1 MALVVNTNVASIQA
15 QYNVNKTNQE
25 MSQAMER
32 LSSGSRINSAADD
45 AAGLSISTRMEAQV
59 RGLSQAIRNA
69 NDGISLVDTAEG
81 AMDEITGMLQRMRE
95 LSLQASNDTMNAQ
108 DRANLDSEI
117 VQLKAEIDRVVGN
130 TRFNDKVLL
139 DGSFSGSLQIG
150 AKASEDLGFSIAN
163 MSTSSLGA
171 SSSAITGTASV
182 SAAAKGA
189 EAVENVI
196 NLTFNGNDSYDLTI
210 TLDNASGSGATN
222 KEISISGGTVA
233 GFSAQDV
240 ADKINAAVA
249 ATAASGYTGV
259 NLTGVLTASAS
270 GTTVTLV
277 NKEGT
282 EVDFT
287 AFNSA
292 GAGSMTV
299 NPVTNSEASSVTLD
313 EDAAL
318 TSLINSGGTAA
329 TASTST
335 LQLQEGFK
343 YQFRVND
350 TLVSV
355 DSTTAG
361 IAAATNGNIAGL
373 LSDVAADIEAAIDAT
388 SGALTGTV
396 STANSVSGTSMQF
409 SMSDSTG
416 AAIQISGFQK
426 LTSSAVSAGFLT
438 VEADI
443 STPAPE
449 IIENGEFITAD
460 QATNATGLAIAAG
473 DTGRVQFSNQDL
485 SYTFEF
491 DADDDGTFTSY
502 TVDGATKDFN
512 AELTRVAEEISA
524 EGGVDVTAT
533 NNGGVL
539 EIVNNTS
546 GDLSFKGD
554 TAIVAPGIDAVTEG
568 TAFFFEDASPDNN
581 IADNAGV
588 ITMVNGNIVRST
600 DGVAAVASQ
609 MSLSF
614 SDDDRYTFSI
624 DADGTGGGSSTEA
637 DATFTFDVTGGS
649 LIPAMNS
656 INALNSTTGI
666 TASID
671 GSELIL
677 SKADG
682 TQFAVHGYSSEG
694 GGQINAANAAGQG
707 GSATL
712 ENATGGAT
720 HSVAATGAAVQTEV
734 VLTLS
739 DVADRY
745 SFKVSDG
752 VSTATVRSTAID
764 LTAGGAAGAID
775 NDADTADLLSE
786 IQGALSAANMSHIE
800 ASVSG
805 NTDGTIKLVN
815 KLGGSLNI
823 SDFVSDATG
832 RMTVSPNSGQ
842 GVAKILD
849 DDALSGAFDSIA
861 SINALTV
868 ASSQQAVQA
877 IDRAI
882 ENVNDQ
888 RSKLGAISNRLD
900 HTVSNLGNILTNT
913 EASKSRI
920 QDADFAAESANLAK
934 NQILLQAGTAMLAQA
949 NASQQT
955 VLSLL
960 G

>member
-15 QYNVNKTNQE
+15 QYNVNKTNQS
-25 MSQAMER
+25 MQDAMAA
-32 LSSGSRINSAADD
+32 LSSGKRINSAGDD

-81 AMDEITGMLQRMRE
+81 AMDEITSMLQRMRE
-95 LSLQASNDTMNAQ
+95 LSLQASNDTMNSQ
-108 DRANLDSEI
+108 DRANLDAEI
-117 VQLKAEIDRVVGN
+117 VQLKAEIDRVVEN

-150 AKASEDLGFSIAN
+150 AKAPESLGFSVAD

-182 SAAAKGA
+182 SATAKGT

-210 TLDNASGSGATN
+210 TLDNESGAGATN

-443 STPAPE
+443 SNPAPE

-460 QATNATGLAIAAG
+460 QATGTGLEIAAG

-485 SYTFEF
+485 SYTFQF
-491 DADDDGTFTSY
+491 DADNDGTFTSY

-524 EGGVDVTAT
+524 EGGIDVTAT

-539 EIVNNTS
+539 EIVNNTAD
-546 GDLSFKGD
+546 GLDFKGD

-568 TAFFFEDASPDNN
+568 TAFFLEDASPDNN

-764 LTAGGAAGAID
+764 LTNGADNAAID
-775 NDADTADLLSE
+775 DDADTADLLSE

-849 DDALSGAFDSIA
+849 DDALSGSFDSIA

-900 HTVSNLGNILTNT
+900 HTVSNLGNIVTNT
-913 EASKSRI
+913 EASQSRI
-920 QDADFAAESANLAK
+920 QDADFAAESAKLAK